1 MLLIKIYQIGS
12 VLLNAFYMDLWK
24 KNWYK
29 MCNFIKKVP
38 VFPKLE
44 KKVADV
50 TYWILEQSWCSC
62 HDLVK
67 TQNIYM

>member
-1 MLLIKIYQIGS
+1 
-12 VLLNAFYMDLWK
+12 
-24 KNWYK
+24 

-50 TYWILEQSWCSC
+50 TYWILEQS
-62 HDLVK
+62 
-67 TQNIYM
+67 

>member
-1 MLLIKIYQIGS
+1 
-12 VLLNAFYMDLWK
+12 
-24 KNWYK
+24 

-50 TYWILEQSWCSC
+50 TTGFWNKV
-62 HDLVK
+62 DAVV
-67 TQNIYM
+67 TV